1 MSYQYKKMLAGLAAL
16 GALGLGGSA
25 IAGAASNDTP
35 AKAPTAI
42 EQSEAAEAPG
52 TEMNEAAEAT
62 EATEAPG
69 SEAAE
74 KGETP
79 DAEEQ
84 VAPADEQKAKD
95 AALAEVGSG
104 TANEV
109 SAETPDKGEKADTPE
124 KGDTPDPAYEQQIAY
139 DVEVTKAD
147 GSAVEVH
154 LDKSFQVLGTE
165 KADQDQDQAD
175 GEQNE
180 AVESAQR

>member
-1 MSYQYKKMLAGLAAL
+1 MNEA
-16 GALGLGGSA
+16 
-25 IAGAASNDTP
+25 T
-35 AKAPTAI
+35 
-42 EQSEAAEAPG
+42 EAAEAPG
-52 TEMNEAAEAT
+52 
-62 EATEAPG
+62 
-69 SEAAE
+69 SKAAE

-79 DAEEQ
+79 DKE

-95 AALAEVGSG
+95 AALAEVGTG
-104 TANEV
+104 TVNEV
-109 SAETPDKGEKADTPE
+109 SAETPDKGEKADKPE

-147 GSAVEVH
+147 GSTVEVH